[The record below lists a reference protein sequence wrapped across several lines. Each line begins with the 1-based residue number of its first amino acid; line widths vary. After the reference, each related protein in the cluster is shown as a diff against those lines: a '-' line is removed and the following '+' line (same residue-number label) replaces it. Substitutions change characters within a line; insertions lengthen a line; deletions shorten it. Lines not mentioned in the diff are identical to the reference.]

1 MAVEPPTAVPII
13 GGIGMDRMTL
23 RDFKRYCENKQFREI
38 KFDRCNQDWRAGAIP
53 VGFQFVFKQIMVS
66 TAPDVGGVFLGEGGS
81 LVYMERVKYIE
92 VDPDLSVLGT
102 TIRIVCGDT
111 LGNRNNIHYIL
122 IAN

>member
-66 TAPDVGGVFLGEGGS
+66 TAPDVDGRAARRRYV
-81 LVYMERVKYIE
+81 
-92 VDPDLSVLGT
+92 
-102 TIRIVCGDT
+102 RISRKRELRTG
-111 LGNRNNIHYIL
+111 
-122 IAN
+122 